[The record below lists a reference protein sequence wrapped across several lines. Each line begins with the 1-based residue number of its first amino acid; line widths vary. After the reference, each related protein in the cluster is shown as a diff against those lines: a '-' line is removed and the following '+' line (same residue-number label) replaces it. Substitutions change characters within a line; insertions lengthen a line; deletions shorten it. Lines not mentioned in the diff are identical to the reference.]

1 MSIKKL
7 RQWIESE
14 IQETKNINGHYEMLR
29 RHTLEDVLEQIDS
42 YKSEPRKSGF
52 VKPTARNLFEA
63 FRDKGLGPREAD
75 LEAQAFLDYF
85 ESCGWVIGGKGKKMV
100 SWKSAV
106 ATWMRNKKAD
116 KPEKNYYQ
124 ETGSDIHK
132 PGYERSGKP
141 RRIGE

>member
-1 MSIKKL
+1 MGQNEMTIRK
-7 RQWIESE
+7 RIEQE
-14 IQETKNINGHYEMLR
+14 IEKVRGQAKNSPSN
-29 RHTLEDVLEQIDS
+29 TLAGYLAALGNVLEWMDTEKI
-42 YKSEPRKSGF
+42 KRKPRF

-116 KPEKNYYQ
+116 KPEKNYYP
-124 ETGSDIHK
+124 ETQSERHK
-132 PGYERSGKP
+132 EISQGR
-141 RRIGE
+141 